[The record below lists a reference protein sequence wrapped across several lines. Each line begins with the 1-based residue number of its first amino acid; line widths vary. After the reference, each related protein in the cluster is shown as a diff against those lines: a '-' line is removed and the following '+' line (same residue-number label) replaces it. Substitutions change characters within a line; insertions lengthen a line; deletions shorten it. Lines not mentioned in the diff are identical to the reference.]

1 MEVDERLRWFEV
13 HITSSLRPRNDDL
26 KTLFNSD
33 EYRQIFMEFCNN
45 EDIRRLFVYTKE
57 PKTTLTVSISPPLK
71 FHGKAMFFLKTN
83 QASKLT
89 KDNIREDVVYTD
101 CNTIALNQLD
111 LLAREVY
118 LPLLCTDG
126 VQTYGGVSADKLLD
140 ILHRMMGM
148 TEVTEGHL
156 EGTITLPL
164 PSIEVLADA
173 ASLPNRRAAVIHVLE
188 SSVIGWIKQIRI
200 VLKHEPLQELAAQ
213 FGTHPGPL
221 DELALWKQRQI
232 KLRSINT
239 QLDSAVA
246 SDILLNLDEAN
257 STYSH
262 SFHNVRKEI
271 SQAMVETEEN
281 LRFLKTLKHWFEQL
295 HLASTPATM
304 LTIFPPLV
312 HTLMLVW
319 SHSRYYHVPS
329 NFHNLLRLV
338 SNEVVARAENLV
350 GNHILKNT
358 LESYAGL
365 KDALRVSAAFRGTYL
380 DMKDRADEVNME
392 RVSETTEA
400 MTMNPPKGMLYNTK
414 LYSTA
419 SRRKTRTPT
428 ADLLRTTSAM
438 SVIVI
443 QEDEWIDSPWPQ
455 RNAPC
460 FNLMNSFMERCND
473 LLELVQTTGHFNL
486 LQKAAEVGGAGTKS
500 LDALVREIHRQ
511 FTESMDS
518 FNRNVENILDLMAT
532 QAFEK
537 AFFTFRTIVKDLER
551 QLAFVL
557 RQSFQQ
563 CPTIGSQ
570 LRLLEVF
577 EGISSRELVQKHLKD
592 KDSQLV
598 MSFTSE
604 LISVRNMFIKGNRSP
619 PQHSHFPP
627 VVSRLIWIRALRR
640 RIQEPMEKLKRVS
653 PHSLEGDTGWH
664 LRDQFAEAMKEFTN
678 YEEKTI
684 TDWQVNIQ
692 AELHD
697 RVKQPLLV
705 ADEFS
710 DDVEM
715 RPQLVHVNLDPDLLL
730 LLREVHYLSQEPFN
744 IKLPDNVRTMLR
756 HTDGN
761 SLRTMG
767 ARLETI
773 VAKYNSVMRCLVEFE
788 KPLFERKLN
797 KIDHLFDQGLNH
809 YTWNMTES
817 ADFIEL
823 ASSLVSLDLHRTL
836 AIIQTNC
843 QEIVDITQCWSLAGL
858 DVFTSRDNDTSYSMN
873 DLIEWQI
880 KLNEEFERNVK
891 PSGQR
896 IHSLLMDSFQ
906 AVQISKASP
915 AWEDYVEH
923 IDALVL
929 DGLKEATLKSLRNML
944 NTLVHCNMAEEIS
957 VPILTIRLELIENAV
972 SFTPPL
978 DHNTAVT
985 CVEEEVDQWL
995 NMYRGRGSLVPMLSP
1010 ESEGGYHDF
1019 IALDEEILQ
1028 LSEQITLLVRE
1039 NSEECKKLLELFSNY
1054 TFLWMQDI
1062 SETFEEFLYGRL
1074 TPTPTSSPKKTT
1086 IMRSAA
1092 SARSQISA
1100 RSGRASSASNSIGRA
1115 GLMGTAEKSFLSPQ
1129 HSRDEHVNVP
1139 SLDMFDVE
1147 IDVYRRSRDEIANIM
1162 DYTDVG
1168 WLRVDMTPI
1177 KQVLTTYTSRWM
1189 WTFIKYL
1196 SDQVTGMLR
1205 DLDDF
1210 LKRTEPEIES
1220 ITGEERDTASFMKM
1234 MRLFNTVSA
1243 KQQEMDGKFTA
1254 MNRTVLLIEKYGHTL
1269 PQATQKLFSA
1279 APSRWNNLKTKV
1291 SLAKQRLG
1299 PRIQEE
1305 SARITK
1311 DLAAF
1316 GKHVEELS
1324 HTLMTSDVYSR
1335 ECGMEN
1341 AFQAISQFFHQL
1353 DQLDNEAQ
1361 DLIELQELLETAV
1374 VNFSILPECRHELR
1388 NLQQV
1393 WETVQEVNDQQEQ
1406 WKQET
1411 WQKMNTKYL
1420 RDSTNDQL
1428 TMVRSLPDDVHVWD
1442 VYLQMQESILVIQA
1456 CLPLIDDLSNPAM
1469 RTRHWKQLVRVT
1481 GGILQIDNDSLKRM
1495 TLGQLLQLGLQ
1506 NHVDEVRAIVYR
1518 AVKDVSI
1525 ESALR
1530 TYEEIW
1536 LSKIFDLKTHVRT
1549 TAVAERVDKD
1559 DGNKSEYSESEA
1571 GTGTRSMI
1579 LGRRAH
1585 SRMSSQ
1591 TLGTGGGRHRRA
1603 SVSSLPA
1610 SLLNLG
1616 EDSGVLNLL
1625 SDVDPIFDELESHQ
1639 VSLQSMQSSS
1649 AAGSFLDEVLKWQKR
1664 LQTIEAVLTVWLE
1677 VQVKWVELEE
1687 VFSGLDIKTSLNHES
1702 GLFSSANRDFRLLM
1716 RATERNPNVLQCCQR
1731 KGILPLLEKMN
1742 HHLELCRK
1750 SLLDHLEKRR
1760 QKFPR
1765 FYFLSMEDVLHIVCN
1780 GYDLNMANL
1789 YLPKLFENMGRLVF
1803 EEAPE
1808 DLEAHFQVTG
1818 VLSNLGEKLP
1828 LKQTVVCDG
1837 PIENW
1842 LAVLIPTIKSSLQ
1855 QQLTSSLNHQVANS
1869 RMVEREI
1876 HSAGARRVT
1885 LLKDDKKDLSSRS
1898 GSRTG
1903 IYEKNLPG
1911 AKETSDDSVPTSK
1924 SWMLDNVAEVVHLT
1938 TQIQITDQVEKCLK
1952 AVDGGEKEAI
1962 KEAVE
1967 RVEQSIQAAVVM
1979 MKGIEDEEEKKA
1991 RLRRKRELLIREVAE
2006 KPQREN
2012 SASDVVTYSRLS
2024 AHHSSTQSFKASNWS
2039 LNEPMQ
2045 GPIAEVPSGRST
2057 QLEGMTEEGEEGV
2070 KPLNTMKVVLP
2081 PERRMLKVVE
2091 EEQVD
2096 KSELK
2101 LMLFPAQIQ
2110 KISNLIALLANQR
2123 EILNR
2128 FEKRQASGETGLTE
2142 SFEWQSQMQYCWT
2155 PENAT
2160 LTVKSM
2166 LNEFEYGFE
2175 YMGST
2180 SRLVQTPVTE
2190 KAYLTLIQAI
2200 KAHMGAMGVGPNW
2213 NSRIEVVR
2221 DLAKALGQPLYLF
2234 NCSKSMD
2241 SFLLAD
2247 VFKGLAST
2255 GCWVCFNNLNHIL
2268 PNVLSIFTQFLTQ
2281 YLDAK
2286 RAGKSSL
2293 TVFSEEVGLN
2303 SAGACFAT
2311 MDSALDLTT
2320 SAAEKRLIL
2329 NSSVAQLPPS
2339 LVAAFRTVSI
2349 QNPDFRIAVE
2359 VLLLS
2364 QGFVR
2369 AGELAKKLLTLREM
2383 YNKMIPA
2390 EVRNADKI
2398 KIGSDQHETSHG
2410 WSIQNLRNV
2419 INEAGSILDDMLTQK
2434 IQNMPYPEL
2443 DTVNED
2449 DETNEE
2455 SAEEPKPDI
2464 REAITI
2470 PEEYI
2475 ADEPEALVLA
2485 LRDMFM
2491 PRLHGSDAE
2500 MFITL
2505 VEDLFPS
2512 VKIAMTFEG
2521 ASQDDD
2527 CLELNTAVVNIQPDY
2542 QVNQVLSGVNS
2553 QDTQPLDNLDSA
2565 IAVGT
2570 QRLGLLPG
2578 RAFQARVAQLAQLME
2593 THQTVAVV
2601 GPAGCGKSECI
2612 KTLTGAQR
2620 ELGHFVSVQR
2630 LYSQAVE
2637 PQELLGY
2644 YNSSSEWSDGLF
2656 TTLLRKHCLVC
2667 DVDFVNSKP
2676 LIKLIHL
2683 DGQVD
2688 ASQME
2693 VFGSIFHNDG
2703 CLVLANN
2710 ERIHIPHH
2718 IRIIWELGS
2727 LAHISPAV
2735 LSRIGLLSMDK
2746 SDVSWRL
2753 YLRRWI
2759 QNQPEGDQNRLH
2771 TLTERYVGTVIDYLS
2786 QSTRPTL
2793 IPGGKGKSEPKL
2805 KRMIDVSEMNMV
2817 MTFCNLLE
2825 ALIAQHPQLSDLEY
2839 ENYLNFAA
2847 VWAFG
2852 GTLDDKSRTMLS
2864 TWWRSTFQQYVQY
2877 PEEGEVWDYFVDGDS
2892 HNFIDWNEAI
2902 PPYSMPPHEGIPAD
2916 AFVRTKSYE
2925 QLSYIL
2931 GLLSDNGKPVMLAG
2945 EPGCGKTLIFQ
2956 DRMKT
2961 ICSGEVA
2968 EVLALNVTTNR
2979 FTTSRVLWQRLEEK
2993 LEWKHGR
3000 TYVPKG
3006 NKKLMCLVDDL
3017 NLASMNVN
3025 GCQSACEM
3033 IRQHMDSGGVYEPD
3047 LQVLREV
3054 KNVTY
3059 VTTLNPNTPASVPSI
3074 SPRLLRHFGVF
3085 SMPYP
3090 RDEELH
3096 TIYTTLLNT
3105 HFCTPSS
3112 SSTSARDKQ
3121 QLHLVDK
3128 EEAKLKELMS
3138 MMVSV
3143 TLEVQS
3149 RMRTMFLTTAERCH
3163 YMFNVR
3169 ELSRVFKNIC
3179 LSLNPGVKLET
3190 LLLLWRHECEWIY
3203 SERLV
3208 SPVDVERYNQVFVTA
3223 AKKQFTSEEFDKEDK
3238 EIPSEVREKML
3249 KIVIDLKQ
3257 PLFSN
3262 LVEQDSGIV
3271 TAGGYKVSSTTS
3283 SIAGDEEGTDQ
3294 YQPRYNVDHVRL
3306 LMQDAVE
3313 EYNKGHPRIKLAL
3326 YRETIERVCR
3336 LARTIQSPHE
3346 VGHALLVVEGN
3357 PGIGDLFPRL
3367 AAHLCGFVVFEVNPS
3382 PVASPT
3388 TYKLNQ
3394 FKADLVTA
3402 YTKAGVKGEKV
3413 LLLLTEEELME
3424 EDFLVYIGEFVVTGA
3439 ITHLF
3444 TSEEQTSIINSIR
3457 TDVTAAG
3464 LTYTRDTAWDFFL
3477 KTVRNNVRVVLVSST
3492 SGADF
3497 QRRCRE
3503 YPALTANL
3511 NCYWFQHWSREAL
3524 VEHAMYH
3531 LKEFRVV
3538 TSMQRENL
3546 AHLLASIHLAIRQLD
3561 GKETSAGQYN
3571 HLTNTTFEKFI
3582 ECFVNMM
3589 FERKRHIES
3598 EHETV
3603 TTALQYINRENKLA
3617 TRLKKQLEH
3626 ELIVLEERK
3635 EGTIK
3640 LLSQIGQDTA
3650 ITEQQVK
3657 TVMKQMD
3664 KIDKLKQALPQYSLA
3679 HERAVYK
3686 TVAVVADTKKIVE
3699 NIDTNSLQELRAMQK
3714 PDVDIEDLMAAIIMI
3729 LKNPSSDLTWSK
3741 GAKRQ
3746 MANLERFLEE
3756 LASFDDTE
3764 LPESTLNLVEPYL
3777 KKASFQPQNMRRK
3790 TNSSAAASLCQ
3801 WVRGVVRYHRL
3812 MISRVKP
3819 LHQKVE
3825 DTTKE
3830 VEIAEHKLM
3839 TLENKRRALEE
3850 RLADLASSF
3859 EEATVDKND
3868 QETMS
3873 ETMTR
3878 QLETADK
3885 FRKALATE
3893 HEHCVQICQSLPQ
3906 RIMASPGS
3914 VSLAAAF
3921 VTYLGPYDFNIRHT
3935 MLTLHWPMCLKER
3948 GVPLVIDSI
3957 DPMKGWVVD
3966 WAIDT
3971 RSRTNTVMSQFQ
3983 TPVKDL
3989 QQIMEKHELES
4000 GTDEG
4005 GSEVDGAEKTPQRP
4019 DTHFDEG
4026 LNEDQAD
4033 ETEKKDEEK
4042 DEKTDEDKDEK
4053 QGERIVDEESV
4064 LEENQKML
4072 ASESHFAYSAET
4084 VPQISATDYRHYIHS
4099 LVKLLVGE
4107 NTLQDWLTKGLSLQQ
4122 IENAAIEES
4131 SWQRP
4136 PFLVDPNMN
4145 GIHWV
4150 RSKLKGQRLCT
4161 VDMQTRW
4168 RQLQVRVYSKETF
4181 AFRMEN
4187 KLAFDPSIIVQIEKT
4202 ILTGMPLLL
4211 MNCEENLDSMVT
4223 PLIHHANHGSQKGQ
4237 LEDARLIKYS
4247 GRRLLCSNKFSLHLA
4262 TPNSRAK
4269 FGPRVASTTTIINY
4283 NSTPE
4288 TLQYE
4293 LLSRTFARV
4302 MPHLYMERKQVLK
4315 TIQQHRDTL
4324 QVLESELLNVLE
4336 NEGSGHD
4343 DKAHAKR
4350 VFLIVEA
4357 KEDIYQKLLETEEV
4371 LQYLDKICND
4381 LSPVAKRG
4389 AMLFSVMSS
4398 LEGLRREYQFSLPF
4412 FLLMFDRAVGEEPP
4426 QEESDDKPTELM
4438 SEYSRAGSRMMTRGL
4453 SAGTR
4458 YSEKMAPEEE
4468 GTTEEAE
4475 PADILDDKADDL
4487 ILPEVPTFPTP
4498 GVEYTSFS
4506 ANQVKQLV
4514 DSLNQTLFQH
4524 IRQSLYEEHR
4534 LLFSTMLCLNIQY
4547 EGANHFSEE
4556 ELALLLQ
4563 GNPGFGGMEL
4573 TLADFDCKAKQPS
4586 FLPEAKW
4593 EDMLALSVL
4602 PGPLDS
4608 LCVHVAEQ
4616 PEAWEEWYKLDAPED
4631 EPLPIKPESADTQA
4645 NQRDPDNTDSPDLSP
4660 LNDFHQ
4666 LLLIRLL
4673 RPDRLPIITAR
4684 YISKHL
4690 TSVKPFKCTVPA
4702 ILSSATLSLGV
4713 LVLMPPSPSSNN
4725 EHLPSSLK
4733 MNRNPVDLLCSYAQ
4747 DKNIHI
4753 DCVIVGEN
4761 TDTQISMAIDSAA
4774 DKGSWVIVQDVH
4786 LASELLI
4793 MQLHQQLVRIGNTG
4807 GPLGLNR
4814 IDKDHTAGFCV
4825 WMTCEP
4831 CTGLTD
4837 NLIQALRV
4845 VAWDMI
4851 EESVTNN
4858 SEAVIEVEE
4867 PIHNSINDS
4876 LKIALVSA
4884 LNSIHPNNLG
4894 KVRDLSPVLRNTVYG
4909 VCVIHGILVARQMF
4923 GSRGMSQWYALNEV
4937 VINEAVQVILQAAA
4951 EREPS
4956 LPVLHHLLTEIVFGN
4971 IVTNEWDQRYLATL
4985 NMHILKATMNQ
4996 SGSIQLGTTNLPTPP
5011 ANVDVAD
5018 FGRWASE
5025 KLPDGG
5031 TTVMALCLDGAVK
5044 KQVNQ
5049 ISGAELLKNLDT
5061 LYELQHAPISSS
5073 LAQMH
5078 NELNMTRLQY
5088 SMTIVVEQLPALL
5101 ELGELPLHIVN
5112 QAEHYSFPYHAPS
5125 LMSLLSMASVE
5136 MPQSVG
5142 FVLLQECHWMNS
5154 VICHIRQTLYELD
5167 QHVLGGQ
5174 HAIPEELAST
5184 ASALQQ
5190 EHVPLSWLHPNRQPT
5205 EHTLITW
5212 LQDLL
5217 KRHGQ
5222 LKSWVKEG
5230 KVPTRSRGTTY
5241 PHGHLVS
5248 VWMGGL
5254 VNPTAV
5260 ITALRHEMA
5269 VLQGHLITEVDLKCH
5284 VSTSYDEDSFDIAHE
5299 GGMYLQGLYIEGASW
5314 DVDNRCLDKA
5324 RTSLSLMP
5332 SVYIYPVVRGTSE
5345 HTDAEDNEYWLYDCP
5360 VFMNQSRQFCAFTLK
5375 LRCPVPLE
5383 QWVMAGT
5390 ALLLDQGIPE
5400 GAIRKSSQ
5408 FKVAK
5413 REVTAAAHDDHVDTP
5428 EAAKQAILDEEASD
5442 NMSDVDMKD
5451 QRESLSRR
5459 SILSRQSLRNYT
5471 AQKKLTVDIAEE
5483 PELNEDELKLNLTA
5497 RSEQLDIERHQ
5508 TTEFDYRMPSMLAK
5522 KQELIQH
5529 NENQNASR
5537 HPTARSSESILSSGA
5552 DRNEIEKEMYKI
5564 DEMKEKYEDYGRDG
5578 KGDEDEFDN
5587 EPSQSS
5593 SPSSSESSGRTVDS
5607 RNSYNH
5613 HSQSEK
5619 MDHNKSGNDAS
5630 SEDEPADDEQDG
5642 KLTSSKTSL
5651 MSKDSKV
5658 KSSINIQNADKQSIH
5673 SASSHVDGPAD
5684 QKLEQ
5689 EEKMSSSIPSLNS
5702 KDSKIKLNDNIE
5714 AIASDKESSSKI
5726 SLKQEDEKSLGNG
5739 FEETTNVRTD
5749 SRTSIS
5755 EREPVV
5761 EKDNLN
5767 SEYED
5772 EIKKGIRPHST
5783 KSQVSSPEVKEN
5795 ESVVSDGNKGTG
5807 DSDNKQFLSGDSVR
5821 SEGDIEKTSQKEK
5834 SGSAEDQVKTSKV
5847 SLEEDRDTK
5856 KDVNGS
5862 KIVKKKS
5869 VANEEDKK
5877 EDQSSNAGRS
5887 SQQSR
5892 TSLKSAQQTYSDP
5905 VQIERSQR
5913 EGNLRKSSQS
5923 VKSDKSQKTVTS
5935 YKSAQSVYSQKSTK
5949 SNSKSQGK
5957 SGSQFSVRSA
5967 KAATFHKSASQG
5979 SVQSAKSTRSQF
5991 TSESRASNK
6000 SGRMVEG
6007 SQPSVKSARKSESG
6021 KSRGSAVSMKSQGE
6035 SEKANGTDSKLKRV
6049 EHHSGDINQSVNVG
6063 QSNQVQDIDFSG
6075 DEDYPNITS
6084 KVEPQY

>member
-1 MEVDERLRWFEV
+1 MEIDERLRWFEV

-33 EYRQIFMEFCNN
+33 EYRQVFMEFCNN
-45 EDIRRLFVYTKE
+45 EDIRRLFVYCKE
-57 PKTTLTVSISPPLK
+57 PKSTLVVSLHPPIKLL
-71 FHGKAMFFLKTN
+71 GKAMFFLKTN

-101 CNTIALNQLD
+101 CNAVALNQID

-126 VQTYGGVSADKLLD
+126 VQTYGSVSADKLLD

-148 TEVTEGHL
+148 AEVTEGHL

-164 PSIEVLADA
+164 PSIEVLAEA
-173 ASLPNRRAAVIHVLE
+173 ANLPTRRAAVIHVLE
-188 SSVIGWIKQIRI
+188 SSVIGWIKQIRL
-200 VLKHEPLQELAAQ
+200 VLKHEPLQELADQ
-213 FGTHPGPL
+213 FGTHPGPM
-221 DELALWKQRQI
+221 DELVLWKQRQA
-232 KLRSINT
+232 KLRSIDA

-246 SDILLNLDEAN
+246 SDILLNLHEAN

-271 SQAMVETEEN
+271 SQAISETSEN
-281 LRFLKTLKHWFEQL
+281 LRYLKTLQPWFEQL
-295 HLASTPATM
+295 HMAYTPATM
-304 LTIFPPLV
+304 LNIFPPLV

-319 SHSRYYHVPS
+319 SHSRYYHNPS

-350 GNHILKNT
+350 GDHILKNT

-392 RVSETTEA
+392 RVSESTEA

-428 ADLLRTTSAM
+428 TDMFRTTSAL
-438 SVIVI
+438 SVLVI

-455 RNAPC
+455 RNATC

-486 LQKAAEVGGAGTKS
+486 LQNAAEVGGAGTKS
-500 LDALVREIHRQ
+500 LDALVREIHKQ
-511 FTESMDS
+511 FAESMDS
-518 FNRNVENILDLMAT
+518 FNSNVANILDLTAT
-532 QAFEK
+532 QAFER
-537 AFFTFRTIVKDLER
+537 AFFQFRTTVKDLER

-598 MSFTSE
+598 MSFTAE
-604 LISVRNMFIKGNRSP
+604 LISVRNMYFRWRKTP
-619 PQHSHFPP
+619 PQHSNFPP

-640 RIQEPMEKLKRVS
+640 RIQEPMEKLKRIS

-664 LRDQFAEAMKEFTN
+664 LRDQFAEAMKEFTE

-684 TDWQVNIQ
+684 TDWRTNIQ
-692 AELHD
+692 SELHD

-744 IKLPDNVRTMLR
+744 IKLPDNVRTVLR
-756 HTDGN
+756 HINGN
-761 SLRTMG
+761 LLRTKG

-773 VAKYNSVMRCLVEFE
+773 VAKYNSVMKCLVDFE
-788 KPLFERKLN
+788 RPLFERKLT

-809 YTWNMTES
+809 YTWQMTES

-836 AIIQTNC
+836 AVIQTNC
-843 QEIVDITQCWSLAGL
+843 QEMVDITQCWTSAGL
-858 DVFTSRDNDTSYSMN
+858 DVFTSRDPEKSYSM
-873 DLIEWQI
+873 DKLIKWQI
-880 KLNEEFERNVK
+880 TLNEEFERQVK

-896 IHSLLMDSFQ
+896 IHSLLINSFQ
-906 AVQISKASP
+906 AVQISAASP

-944 NTLVHCNMAEEIS
+944 NTLVHCNLAEEESI
-957 VPILTIRLELIENAV
+957 PILTIRLELIENAV

-978 DHNTAVT
+978 DFNTAVT
-985 CVEEEVDQWL
+985 CVEEEVERWL
-995 NMYRGRGSLVPMLSP
+995 DMYKSRGLLVPMLNP
-1010 ESEGGYHDF
+1010 EAEGGYQDY
-1019 IALDEEILQ
+1019 ISLDEEVLK
-1028 LSEQITLLVRE
+1028 LSDDITILVRE
-1039 NSEECKKLLELFSNY
+1039 NSFDCKKLLELFQNY

-1062 SETFEEFLYGRL
+1062 SETFDEFLYGRL
-1074 TPTPTSSPKKTT
+1074 SPTPTGSPDKSAL
-1086 IMRSAA
+1086 MRSVA
-1092 SARSQISA
+1092 SARSAKSA

-1115 GLMGTAEKSFLSPQ
+1115 GLMGTAEKSFLTPKDS
-1129 HSRDEHVNVP
+1129 SDDNINVP
-1139 SLDMFDVE
+1139 SLDMFDAE
-1147 IDVYRRSRDEIANIM
+1147 IDVYRRSRDEIGNIM

-1177 KQVLTTYTSRWM
+1177 KQVLTTYTNRWM

-1196 SDQVTGMLR
+1196 SDQVTDMLQ

-1234 MRLFNTVSA
+1234 MRLFNKVSA

-1254 MNRTVLLIEKYGHTL
+1254 MNRTVLLIKKYGHTL
-1269 PQATQKLFSA
+1269 PHTTQKLFEA

-1316 GKHVEELS
+1316 GERVEELS
-1324 HTLMTSDVYSR
+1324 RSLRTSDVYSR

-1341 AFQAISQFFHQL
+1341 AFGIISRFFEHL
-1353 DQLDNEAQ
+1353 DKLENEAQ

-1393 WETVQEVNDQQEQ
+1393 WETVQEVDDQQEQ
-1406 WKQET
+1406 WKQES

-1420 RDSTNDQL
+1420 RDATNDQL
-1428 TMVRSLPDDVHVWD
+1428 NMVRSLPEDVQTWD
-1442 VYLQMQESILVIQA
+1442 VYLHMQESILVIQA
-1456 CLPLIDDLSNPAM
+1456 CLPLIDDLSNQAM

-1481 GGILQIDNDSLKRM
+1481 GGILQIDNESLKRM

-1525 ESALR
+1525 ESALK

-1549 TAVAERVDKD
+1549 SAIADRVEKD
-1559 DGNKSEYSESEA
+1559 DDTKSQYSESDA
-1571 GTGTRSMI
+1571 GTMRDGARSLI
-1579 LGRRAH
+1579 LGRRAP

-1591 TLGTGGGRHRRA
+1591 TMGTGGARLRRA

-1625 SDVDPIFDELESHQ
+1625 SDVDPIFEELESHQ
-1639 VSLQSMQSSS
+1639 VALQGMQSSS

-1664 LQTIEAVLTVWLE
+1664 LQTIEAVLTIWLE

-1687 VFSGLDIKTSLNHES
+1687 VFSGLDIKSSLCHEA
-1702 GLFSSANRDFRLLM
+1702 GLFGSANREFRLLM

-1731 KGILPLLEKMN
+1731 KGILSLLEKMD

-1750 SLLDHLEKRR
+1750 SLLNHLEKRR

-1789 YLPKLFENMGRLVF
+1789 YLPKLFENMGRLEF

-1808 DLEAHFQVTG
+1808 DLEAQFQVTG
-1818 VLSNLGEKLP
+1818 VLSNMGEKLP
-1828 LKQTVVCDG
+1828 LKQMVVCDG

-1842 LAVLIPTIKSSLQ
+1842 LAVLIPTIKASLQ
-1855 QQLTSSLNHQVANS
+1855 QQLVSALNHQAAEVTGVKKVK
-1869 RMVEREI
+1869 RDI

-1885 LLKDDKKDLSSRS
+1885 VLKDDNKGAQISRS
-1898 GSRTG
+1898 GSRADSRN
-1903 IYEKNLPG
+1903 EKPEVREST
-1911 AKETSDDSVPTSK
+1911 ETSSR
-1924 SWMLDNVAEVVHLT
+1924 SWMLDNAAEVVHLA

-1952 AVDGGEKEAI
+1952 AVDGGDKEAI
-1962 KEAVE
+1962 KEAIAKVD
-1967 RVEQSIQAAVVM
+1967 QSILAAVVM
-1979 MKGIEDEEEKKA
+1979 MKGIEHEEERKA
-1991 RLRRKRELLIREVAE
+1991 RIRRRRELLNKEAE
-2006 KPQREN
+2006 KQLQRAT
-2012 SASDVVTYSRLS
+2012 SASDNAGSRMS
-2024 AHHSSTQSFKASNWS
+2024 AHHSSVQSLRASNWS
-2039 LNEPMQ
+2039 LNDQ
-2045 GPIAEVPSGRST
+2045 GPVMDLASERSAQLDGVAEDD
-2057 QLEGMTEEGEEGV
+2057 EEGASV
-2070 KPLNTMKVVLP
+2070 NTMKVTLP
-2081 PERRMLKVVE
+2081 PERRHHKVVVE
-2091 EEQVD
+2091 ERVD
-2096 KSELK
+2096 QAELK
-2101 LMLFPAQIQ
+2101 LMLFPGQIQ

-2123 EILNR
+2123 EVLKR
-2128 FEKRQASGETGLTE
+2128 FEERQTSGETGLTE
-2142 SFEWQSQMQYCWT
+2142 SFEWRAQLRYSWT
-2155 PENAT
+2155 SENAT
-2160 LTVKSM
+2160 LTVKS
-2166 LNEFEYGFE
+2166 LANEFEYGFE

-2180 SRLVQTPVTE
+2180 CRLVQTPVTE
-2190 KAYLTLIQAI
+2190 TAYVGLIQAI
-2200 KAHMGAMGVGPNW
+2200 KAQMGIMGVGTNW
-2213 NSRIEVVR
+2213 NSRIEVIR
-2221 DLAKALGQPLYLF
+2221 DLAKTLGQPLYLF

-2241 SFLLAD
+2241 SILLAD

-2293 TVFSEEVGLN
+2293 AIFSEEVGLN

-2339 LVAAFRTVSI
+2339 LVTSFRTVSI
-2349 QNPDFRIAVE
+2349 QNPDFGIAVE

-2369 AGELAKKLLTLREM
+2369 ATELAKKLLTLREM
-2383 YNKMIPA
+2383 YNKMIPG

-2398 KIGSDQHETSHG
+2398 KIGSDPHETSHG

-2419 INEAGSILDDMLTQK
+2419 INQAGSILDDMLTQK
-2434 IQNMPYPEL
+2434 IQNVTIPEL

-2455 SAEEPKPDI
+2455 PTIDSNPDSNVV
-2464 REAITI
+2464 ITI
-2470 PEEYI
+2470 PDEYI
-2475 ADEPEALVLA
+2475 TDEPEALVLA

-2512 VKIAMTFEG
+2512 VKVAMTFEG

-2527 CLELNTAVVNIQPDY
+2527 TLEFNTAVVSLQSDGK
-2542 QVNQVLSGVNS
+2542 QVPNVSS
-2553 QDTQPLDNLDSA
+2553 QETQPLDNLDAA
-2565 IAVGT
+2565 IAVAT
-2570 QRLGLLPG
+2570 HSLGLLPG
-2578 RAFQARVAQLAQLME
+2578 TAFQARVAQLAQLME

-2612 KTLTGAQR
+2612 KTLIGTQR
-2620 ELGHFVSVQR
+2620 GLGHVVSVQR

-2637 PQELLGY
+2637 PQEFLGFY
-2644 YNSSSEWSDGLF
+2644 DNNGEWSDGLF
-2656 TTLLRKHCLVC
+2656 STLFRKHCLVC
-2667 DVDFVNSKP
+2667 DVDFVNNKP
-2676 LIKLIHL
+2676 QIKLIHL

-2703 CLVLANN
+2703 SLVLANN

-2718 IRIIWELGS
+2718 VRILWELDS
-2727 LAHISPAV
+2727 LTHISPAV

-2753 YLRRWI
+2753 YLHRWI
-2759 QNQPEGDQNRLH
+2759 QNQSEGDQKLLY
-2771 TLTERYVGTVIDYLS
+2771 TLTDRYIGSVIDYMS
-2786 QSTRPTL
+2786 EATRPAL
-2793 IPGGKGKSEPKL
+2793 IPGGKLNAQPKL
-2805 KRMIDVSEMNMV
+2805 KRMIDVGDMNMV

-2825 ALIAQHPQLSDLEY
+2825 VLVAQNSQLSELQY
-2839 ENYLNFAA
+2839 ENYFNFAA
-2847 VWAFG
+2847 IWAFG
-2852 GTLDDKSRTMLS
+2852 GTLDDKSRTMFS
-2864 TWWRSTFQQYVQY
+2864 TWWRSTFQQYIQY
-2877 PEEGEVWDYFVDGDS
+2877 PEEGEVWDYFVDGDTQS
-2892 HNFIDWNEAI
+2892 FIEWNEAI
-2902 PPYSMPPHEGIPAD
+2902 PPYSMPPHDGIPAD
-2916 AFVRTKSYE
+2916 AFVRTKTYE
-2925 QLSYIL
+2925 QLSYIM

-2961 ICSGEVA
+2961 VCSGEVA
-2968 EVLALNVTTNR
+2968 EVLALNVTSNR

-3017 NLASMNVN
+3017 NLANVN
-3025 GCQSACEM
+3025 SSGSQSACEM

-3059 VTTLNPNTPASVPSI
+3059 LTTLNPNTPASMPPL
-3074 SPRLLRHFGVF
+3074 SPRLLRHFGMF

-3090 RDEELH
+3090 RDDELH

-3105 HFCTPSS
+3105 HFCTPSTS
-3112 SSTSARDKQ
+3112 SLTSKDKRP
-3121 QLHLVDK
+3121 LNLVDK
-3128 EEAKLKELMS
+3128 EEEKMKELMS
-3138 MMVSV
+3138 MMVNV
-3143 TLEVQS
+3143 TLEVQG
-3149 RMRTMFLTTAERCH
+3149 RMRSMFLTTAERCH

-3169 ELSRVFKNIC
+3169 ELTRVFKNIC
-3179 LSLNPGVKLET
+3179 LSLRPGADLET
-3190 LLLLWRHECEWIY
+3190 LLLIWRHECEWVY
-3203 SERLV
+3203 SKRLV
-3208 SPVDVERYNQVFVTA
+3208 SAVDVERYQQVFVTA
-3223 AKKQFTSEEFDKEDK
+3223 AKKEFTSEEFEQEKQLPTD
-3238 EIPSEVREKML
+3238 IRGKML
-3249 KIVIDLKQ
+3249 KLVIDLKQ

-3283 SIAGDEEGTDQ
+3283 SMVADDERTDQ
-3294 YQPRYNVDHVRL
+3294 YKPCYNVDQVRL
-3306 LMQDAVE
+3306 LTQDAVE

-3346 VGHALLVVEGN
+3346 VGHALLVVVGN

-3367 AAHLCGFVVFEVNPS
+3367 AAHLCGFIIFEVNPS
-3382 PVASPT
+3382 PVAST
-3388 TYKLNQ
+3388 KSYKLSQ

-3402 YTKAGVKGEKV
+3402 YTRAGVKGEKV
-3413 LLLLTEEELME
+3413 LLLLTEEELLD

-3492 SGADF
+3492 SGSDF

-3511 NCYWFQHWSREAL
+3511 NCHWFQHWGREDL
-3524 VEHAMYH
+3524 VDHATFH
-3531 LKEFRVV
+3531 LKEFKVV
-3538 TSMQRENL
+3538 TSIQRENL
-3546 AHLLASIHLAIRQLD
+3546 AHLLASMHLAIRQLD
-3561 GKETSAGQYN
+3561 GKETNTGQHN

-3582 ECFVNMM
+3582 ECFVSMM
-3589 FERKRHIES
+3589 FERKRHIET

-3626 ELIVLEERK
+3626 ELVVLEERK
-3635 EGTIK
+3635 DGTIK

-3699 NIDTNSLQELRAMQK
+3699 NIDINSLQELRAMQK
-3714 PDVDIEDLMAAIIMI
+3714 PDVDIEDLMGSIIMI

-3764 LPESTLNLVEPYL
+3764 LPETTLTLVEPYL
-3777 KKASFQPQNMRRK
+3777 KKASFQPQNMQRK
-3790 TNSSAAASLCQ
+3790 TSSSAAASLCR

-3825 DTTKE
+3825 ETTKE

-3850 RLADLASSF
+3850 RLTDLASSF

-3873 ETMTR
+3873 RTMTR

-3935 MLTLHWPMCLKER
+3935 MLTLHWPVCLKER

-3971 RSRTNTVMSQFQ
+3971 RSRATTEMSS
-3983 TPVKDL
+3983 TPDNR
-3989 QQIMEKHELES
+3989 ITEKHEFES
-4000 GTDEG
+4000 ATDDG
-4005 GSEVDGAEKTPQRP
+4005 RSEVIKDDVTPRQPDNGGDHELKT
-4019 DTHFDEG
+4019 DTD
-4026 LNEDQAD
+4026 DD
-4033 ETEKKDEEK
+4033 TEKKDEEK
-4042 DEKTDEDKDEK
+4042 EKTDDDKDNNKEEGEEDEKSTFIAHEDKMMEA
-4053 QGERIVDEESV
+4053 ES
-4064 LEENQKML
+4064 Q
-4072 ASESHFAYSAET
+4072 FAYSADT
-4084 VPQISATDYRHYIHS
+4084 VPQISPTDYSYYIHS

-4107 NTLQDWLTKGLSLQQ
+4107 NTLQDWITKGLSLQQ

-4136 PFLVDPNMN
+4136 PFLVDPNMT
-4145 GIHWV
+4145 GIQWV
-4150 RSKLKGQRLCT
+4150 RSKLRGQRLCT
-4161 VDMQTRW
+4161 VDMQTR
-4168 RQLQVRVYSKETF
+4168 
-4181 AFRMEN
+4181 
-4187 KLAFDPSIIVQIEKT
+4187 FDPSIIVQIEKT

-4237 LEDARLIKYS
+4237 LEEARLIKYS

-4262 TPNSRAK
+4262 TANSRAK

-4293 LLSRTFARV
+4293 LLSRTFERV
-4302 MPHLYMERKQVLK
+4302 MPHLYTERKRVLR

-4350 VFLIVEA
+4350 VFLIVDA
-4357 KEDIYQKLLETEEV
+4357 KEEIYQKLLETEDV
-4371 LQYLDKICND
+4371 LQSLNKICD
-4381 LSPVAKRG
+4381 ELSPIAKRG

-4412 FLLMFDRAVGEEPP
+4412 FYLMFDRAVGDEPP
-4426 QEESDDKPTELM
+4426 LTDNDDKHTELM
-4438 SEYSRAGSRMMTRGL
+4438 SEYSGRAGSRMMTRGL

-4458 YSEKMAPEEE
+4458 YSEKTPTPGET
-4468 GTTEEAE
+4468 GTTDDIE
-4475 PADILDDKADDL
+4475 PTDNDIIDDDDKDL
-4487 ILPEVPTFPTP
+4487 TLPKVPTFPTA

-4506 ANQVKQLV
+4506 ANQIKQLV
-4514 DSLNQTLFQH
+4514 DALTQTLFQH
-4524 IRQSLYEEHR
+4524 VRQSLYEEHR
-4534 LLFSTMLCLNIQY
+4534 LLFSTMMCLNIQF
-4547 EGANHFSEE
+4547 EGANYFSEE

-4573 TLADFDCKAKQPS
+4573 TLNDFDCKAKPPS
-4586 FLPEAKW
+4586 FLPEDKW

-4608 LCVHVAEQ
+4608 MCVHVAEH
-4616 PEAWEEWYKLDAPED
+4616 PEAWEEWYKLATPED
-4631 EPLPIKPESADTQA
+4631 EPLPMRPETDDTQA
-4645 NQRDPDNTDSPDLSP
+4645 KQDSGNSSSPDLGP
-4660 LNDFHQ
+4660 LTDFHQ

-4673 RPDRLPIITAR
+4673 RPDRLPIVMAR
-4684 YISKHL
+4684 YISKHF
-4690 TSVKPFKCTVPA
+4690 TSVKPFKCTIPA

-4713 LVLMPPSPSSNN
+4713 LILMPPSPSMNN
-4725 EHLPSSLK
+4725 EHFPSSLK
-4733 MNRNPVDLLCSYAQ
+4733 MNKSPVELLCSYAQ
-4747 DKNIHI
+4747 RKGIHFN
-4753 DCVIVGEN
+4753 CVIVGEN
-4761 TDTQISMAIDSAA
+4761 ADTQISMAVDNAA
-4774 DKGSWVIVQDVH
+4774 DKGSWVIVQDMH
-4786 LASELLI
+4786 LASDYLM
-4793 MQLHQQLVRIGNTG
+4793 MQLHQQFVRIGNTG

-4814 IDKDHTAGFCV
+4814 IDKEHTGFCI
-4825 WMTCEP
+4825 WMTSEP
-4831 CTGLTD
+4831 NCPGLADTF
-4837 NLIQALRV
+4837 IQSLRV

-4851 EESVTNN
+4851 EESVAHAGDG
-4858 SEAVIEVEE
+4858 SLEVEQ
-4867 PIHNSINDS
+4867 PFQSSSINDS
-4876 LKIALVSA
+4876 LKLAVISA
-4884 LNSIHPNNLG
+4884 VNSIHPSNIS

-4909 VCVIHGILVARQMF
+4909 VCVIHGMLIARQIF
-4923 GSRGMSQWYALNEV
+4923 GSRGMSQWYLLDEV
-4937 VINEAVQVILQAAA
+4937 VINEAVQVILQAVS

-4956 LPVLHHLLTEIVFGN
+4956 ISVLHHLLTEIVYGN
-4971 IVTNEWDQRYLATL
+4971 IITNEWDKRYLATL
-4985 NMHILKATMNQ
+4985 IMHILKATMSQ
-4996 SGSIQLGTTNLPTPP
+4996 SGSIQLGTFNLPTPP
-5011 ANVDVAD
+5011 ANVDVSD
-5018 FGRWASE
+5018 FGTWASK

-5031 TTVMALCLDGAVK
+5031 STVMTLCLDDAVK

-5049 ISGAELLKNLDT
+5049 ISGKELLKSLDT
-5061 LYELQHAPISSS
+5061 LYELQHTPVTGNITQ
-5073 LAQMH
+5073 LH
-5078 NELNMTRLQY
+5078 TNLNMTRLQY
-5088 SMTIVVEQLPALL
+5088 AMTMVVEQLPVLL

-5154 VICHIRQTLYELD
+5154 LVCHIRQTLHELY

-5174 HAIPEELAST
+5174 HAIPEELKST
-5184 ASALQQ
+5184 AAALQQ

-5205 EHTLITW
+5205 DHTLITW

-5230 KVPTRSRGTTY
+5230 KVPTRSRNIEF
-5241 PHGHLVS
+5241 PHGHLMS

-5254 VNPTAV
+5254 VNPMAV
-5260 ITALRHEMA
+5260 ITALCHEKA
-5269 VLQGHLITEVDLKCH
+5269 VLHGGLLTDVCLNCK
-5284 VSTSYDEDSFDIAHE
+5284 VSTSFDADTFDISHE

-5314 DVDNRCLDKA
+5314 DIENKCLDNAKTA
-5324 RTSLSLMP
+5324 LSPMP
-5332 SVYIYPVVRGTSE
+5332 SVYIHPMLKGEQT
-5345 HTDAEDNEYWLYDCP
+5345 DNEEEGYGIYDCP
-5360 VFMNQSRQFCAFTLK
+5360 VFMNKSRQLCTFTLN
-5375 LRCPVPLE
+5375 LRCPEPVE
-5383 QWVMAGT
+5383 QWILAGT
-5390 ALLLDQGIPE
+5390 GLLLDPGIPE
-5400 GAIRKSSQ
+5400 GGIKKSSQ
-5408 FKVAK
+5408 FKAAK
-5413 REVTAAAHDDHVDTP
+5413 REAIDEHGEVPETASSTAAR
-5428 EAAKQAILDEEASD
+5428 QAEEEEASD
-5442 NMSDVDMKD
+5442 QVNDIETGG

-5459 SILSRQSLRNYT
+5459 SVMSRQSLRSYSG
-5471 AQKKLTVDIAEE
+5471 QKKLTLEIAEE
-5483 PELNEDELKLNLTA
+5483 KEEENDDLKLTA

-5508 TTEFDYRMPSMLAK
+5508 TTEFDYRMPTKLTE
-5522 KQELIQH
+5522 KQVSQL
-5529 NENQNASR
+5529 NDNQNASR
-5537 HPTARSSESILSSGA
+5537 HSSAGSSASLLSSNA

-5564 DEMKEKYEDYGRDG
+5564 AESDKVNQEYD
-5578 KGDEDEFDN
+5578 DEDGFEGDG
-5587 EPSQSS
+5587 SQRSSTSS
-5593 SPSSSESSGRTVDS
+5593 SQHSWSSVDS
-5607 RNSYNH
+5607 RISYTG
-5613 HSQSEK
+5613 QSEK
-5619 MDHNKSGNDAS
+5619 KDKNKSGNENES
-5630 SEDEPADDEQDG
+5630 PNPPKDEQDG
-5642 KLTSSKTSL
+5642 NVL
-5651 MSKDSKV
+5651 
-5658 KSSINIQNADKQSIH
+5658 
-5673 SASSHVDGPAD
+5673 
-5684 QKLEQ
+5684 
-5689 EEKMSSSIPSLNS
+5689 
-5702 KDSKIKLNDNIE
+5702 
-5714 AIASDKESSSKI
+5714 SSKI
-5726 SLKQEDEKSLGNG
+5726 SEKSVDGKLESVKSSNKDPDESSTTHPIEEDKLENG
-5739 FEETTNVRTD
+5739 SELVSVETKEDGAIMKTDDTSRWENEKNLEDKANESDKNGVVDDEEHVESTEEVMSDAKQKLHEDPSQVKKNMAVVANENKETANGGESLTNGSTDKENKHSLSKSSVRTD
-5749 SRTSIS
+5749 DEDKS
-5755 EREPVV
+5755 EKMKSSSAHGSQRSLSS
-5761 EKDNLN
+5761 K
-5767 SEYED
+5767 
-5772 EIKKGIRPHST
+5772 ST
-5783 KSQVSSPEVKEN
+5783 NKEQPKN
-5795 ESVVSDGNKGTG
+5795 QIND
-5807 DSDNKQFLSGDSVR
+5807 
-5821 SEGDIEKTSQKEK
+5821 
-5834 SGSAEDQVKTSKV
+5834 
-5847 SLEEDRDTK
+5847 
-5856 KDVNGS
+5856 S
-5862 KIVKKKS
+5862 KIS
-5869 VANEEDKK
+5869 VNVGVNDDKK
-5877 EDQSSNAGRS
+5877 ENARRIT

-5892 TSLKSAQQTYSDP
+5892 ASLKSAELAYSDTVP
-5905 VQIERSQR
+5905 IEKKTTKELNSRK
-5913 EGNLRKSSQS
+5913 NLQS
-5923 VKSDKSQKTVTS
+5923 GKSQKSVTS
-5935 YKSAQSVYSQKSTK
+5935 HKSAQSVYSQKS
-5949 SNSKSQGK
+5949 
-5957 SGSQFSVRSA
+5957 V
-5967 KAATFHKSASQG
+5967 KSASKSRTG
-5979 SVQSAKSTRSQF
+5979 SSQMSSAKSGRS
-5991 TSESRASNK
+5991 R
-6000 SGRMVEG
+6000 EG
-6007 SQPSVKSARKSESG
+6007 SGQTSKPTTKPHVKSASRSIKSNIEESQ
-6021 KSRGSAVSMKSQGE
+6021 KNATQKGSQ
-6035 SEKANGTDSKLKRV
+6035 
-6049 EHHSGDINQSVNVG
+6049 QSVKGQGSIGNVR
-6063 QSNQVQDIDFSG
+6063 SNLKKDDVQLEDDELSG
-6075 DEDYPNITS
+6075 TEDYQITP
-6084 KVEPQY
+6084 KEEPQY